1 MMQRIWM
8 IVSLV
13 AGWTGLASGQGC
25 AMTQDCLNPNNTP
38 DFNDCIPKAL
48 EKIAPPQP
56 MNGTGW
62 ANVTGGGACA
72 ADTDCHKGK
81 CVKGACVC
89 NNDGVTAGAHCDD
102 VMIQCPEYKE
112 SACCSWQ
119 QNRALASNFQLIS
132 SFFGSDSGG
141 CDACAANVMRL
152 WCGLVCS
159 PNQADFMQMHLP
171 YPSINYRMDPM
182 TGVDHV
188 KVLEMNVNLSTPFT
202 CGLFDSCK
210 NTPLVSLTD
219 ALKSSVGFLNY
230 QAQTGSIGHGQFI
243 HLHFGRNDSF
253 FNHSMLQCDNYSIVT
268 DPREWTALPAQAKM
282 LSSIANPLSPKQCPC
297 AACRKT
303 CNAPSNSSTHVT
315 LVDKPISVWSGF
327 DAPLVGI
334 VYAGIAVFTAII
346 YSVAQRKR

>member
-1 MMQRIWM
+1 
-8 IVSLV
+8 
-13 AGWTGLASGQGC
+13 
-25 AMTQDCLNPNNTP
+25 
-38 DFNDCIPKAL
+38 
-48 EKIAPPQP
+48 
-56 MNGTGW
+56 
-62 ANVTGGGACA
+62 
-72 ADTDCHKGK
+72 
-81 CVKGACVC
+81 
-89 NNDGVTAGAHCDD
+89 
-102 VMIQCPEYKE
+102 
-112 SACCSWQ
+112 
-119 QNRALASNFQLIS
+119 
-132 SFFGSDSGG
+132 
-141 CDACAANVMRL
+141 
-152 WCGLVCS
+152 
-159 PNQADFMQMHLP
+159 
-171 YPSINYRMDPM
+171 
-182 TGVDHV
+182 
-188 KVLEMNVNLSTPFT
+188 MNVNLSTPFT

-243 HLHFGRNDSF
+243 HLHFGNAFDLTGDLTHSLGRNDFF